1 MGGRC
6 VGRIKAWETINL
18 SAREIKAAASI
29 QAGCT
34 TQEMANNLTPHSDR
48 NCRGFL
54 LQKRACHK
62 HKNHLL
68 TRSPLQVSY
77 CPTTRAPEGIAF
89 GRLQRG
95 RLHHSAHA
103 LSLSPSLHTLLSL
116 SLASSPSSSTRSS
129 ACPRE
134 PVTITASIIEFPVS
148 AGPP

>member
-18 SAREIKAAASI
+18 SAREIKAAGSI

-62 HKNHLL
+62 TAINTRIMYSHAPRCKCPIALLRVRLRVSRLAVCREAGCTTAPMPCPSRPPYTPSCHFRLPPHHPPPPAHLL
-68 TRSPLQVSY
+68 
-77 CPTTRAPEGIAF
+77 
-89 GRLQRG
+89 
-95 RLHHSAHA
+95 A
-103 LSLSPSLHTLLSL
+103 LASPSP
-116 SLASSPSSSTRSS
+116 SP
-129 ACPRE
+129 PQ
-134 PVTITASIIEFPVS
+134 
-148 AGPP
+148 